1 MNKTTMAALA
11 ALALG
16 GAVQAQTQA
25 QTSVPT
31 AERPATKAGDS
42 WVYRDTKEIGPSGW
56 TQTRDDFTVTRVTS
70 SSIYYTA
77 RQAGSSQPARDVV
90 VGADW
95 SLMRNVNGKETL
107 VNQPMAFPLS
117 ANKTW
122 TIEYHEDHPNKAHR
136 FEEWKTVYTV
146 VGAEKVT
153 VPAGTFDAIKV
164 EAEGHW
170 RAELEPSNTV
180 VQGAQVTAGST
191 AMVTEASRV
200 KAEPIEGRTYKA
212 FWYVPSQRRWVKSV
226 EEYYAGN
233 GVRNERY
240 TSELESSKLGD

>member
-1 MNKTTMAALA
+1 MPNSFGTLRKLNDDIWFHC
-11 ALALG
+11 LPALG
-16 GAVQAQTQA
+16 DALGV
-25 QTSVPT
+25 SLDRMPVSLKVLL
-31 AERPATKAGDS
+31 ENLVRH
-42 WVYRDTKEIGPSGW
+42 E
-56 TQTRDDFTVTRVTS
+56 DDFTVTRVTS

-77 RQAGSSQPARDVV
+77 HQTGSSQPARDMVG
-90 VGADW
+90 GADW
-95 SLMRNVNGKETL
+95 SLVRNVNGKETL
-107 VNQPMAFPLS
+107 VNQPMAFPLTAGKS
-117 ANKTW
+117 W

-153 VPAGTFDAIKV
+153 VPAGTFDTIKV

-180 VQGAQVTAGST
+180 VQGAQTTPGATSMITEARKVTAQ
-191 AMVTEASRV
+191 
-200 KAEPIEGRTYKA
+200 PIEGRTYKA

-240 TSELESSKLGD
+240 TSELESSKLAD

>member
-11 ALALG
+11 ALALS
-16 GAVQAQTQA
+16 GAALAQAP
-25 QTSVPT
+25 VPT

-56 TQTRDDFTVTRVTS
+56 TQTRDDFTVTRVTA

-77 RQAGSSQPARDVV
+77 HQAGSSQPSRDVV
-90 VGADW
+90 VGPDW
-95 SLMRNVNGKETL
+95 SVVRNVNGKETT
-107 VNQPMAFPLS
+107 VNQPMAFPLT
-117 ANKTW
+117 AGKTW
-122 TIEYHEDHPNKAHR
+122 TIEYHEDHPNTAHH

-170 RAELEPSNTV
+170 RAEIEPSNTV
-180 VQGAQVTAGST
+180 VQGAQTTTGNT
-191 AMVTEASRV
+191 TMVTEAKKV
-200 KAEPIEGRTYKA
+200 TAEPIEGRTYKA

-240 TSELESSKLGD
+240 TSELESSKLAD